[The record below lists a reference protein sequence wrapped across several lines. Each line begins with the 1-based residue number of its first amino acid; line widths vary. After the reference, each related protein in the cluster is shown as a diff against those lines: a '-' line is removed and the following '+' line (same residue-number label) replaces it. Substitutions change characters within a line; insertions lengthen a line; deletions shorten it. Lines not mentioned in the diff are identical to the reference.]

1 MQILLDLF
9 GRNIDYLRISI
20 TDKCNFRCKYCMPE
34 GNVDSLKNDEILTL
48 DEIMKI
54 CKSASELGIK
64 KIKITGGEP
73 LLREDVIELIKCIKR
88 LPLINNVTLT
98 TNGALLYDKIQELK
112 EAGIDSINVSL
123 DSLVKEK
130 FNDITRRKEFDTVIK
145 GISETIKSGIKVKI
159 NCVPI
164 KNFNFEEVTSIALIS
179 KEKNVDVRFIEMM
192 PMGLGQSFS
201 GISNKEILEVLEKEY
216 GEFSRMENID
226 GNGPAAY
233 YKNKE
238 FKGSIGFIGAVS
250 NEFCKNCNR
259 IRVTADGFL
268 KPCLC
273 YGSGIDIK
281 NLIRNGIDEK
291 ELTNAIK
298 VGILSKPEKHEF
310 NEKKKSDKIEI
321 RKMSQIGG

>member
-1 MQILLDLF
+1 MLDLF
-9 GRNIDYLRISI
+9 GRTIDYLRISI

-48 DEIMKI
+48 DEIIKI

-112 EAGIDSINVSL
+112 ESEIDSINVSL

-130 FNDITRRKEFDTVIK
+130 FNDITRREEFDAVIK
-145 GISETIKSGIKVKI
+145 GIKEAIKNGIKVKI

-164 KNFNFEEVTSIALIS
+164 KNFNFDEITNIALIS

-201 GISNKEILEVLEKEY
+201 GVSSKEILEVLEKEY
-216 GEFSRMENID
+216 GEFSKIENID
-226 GNGPAAY
+226 GNGPATY
-233 YKNKE
+233 YRNKE
-238 FKGSIGFIGAVS
+238 FRGSIGFISAVS

-273 YGSGIDIK
+273 YGSGFDIK
-281 NLIRNGIDEK
+281 NLIRNRIDEK

-298 VGILSKPEKHEF
+298 IGILSKPEKHEF